1 MLHRLFQFL
10 MPREE
15 AFTPLFVDFS
25 MAVVEATQCLHD
37 LLIRGEPVDLVP
49 LEAAETRADQCA
61 ERIYRLLNRSFITPF
76 RRSEIRTLVSVMD
89 SVADYA
95 EDVAKRAAIYRI
107 ETFTEEMAAMAHCAN
122 LCAKT
127 LHQIMPLTQAVST
140 HAQTINVLCQ
150 KVHEIENEADNYYLK
165 GLDRLFD
172 PVTCPVEPA
181 LAAHMERLYDLIEE
195 VVDACDDVAKVIG
208 DIVAENS

>member
-25 MAVVEATQCLHD
+25 LAVVEATQCLHD
-37 LLIRGEPVDLVP
+37 LLAGGGPVDLAP
-49 LEAAETRADQCA
+49 LVAAETRADQCA
-61 ERIYRLLNRSFITPF
+61 ARIYRLLNRSFITPF
-76 RRSEIRTLVSVMD
+76 RRSEIRTLVSALD

-95 EDVAKRAAIYRI
+95 EDVAKRAVVYRI
-107 ETFTEEMAAMAHCAN
+107 EIFTEEMAAMAHCAN

-127 LHQIMPLTQAVST
+127 LHEIMPLTQAIST
-140 HAQTINVLCQ
+140 HAQPINLLCQ
-150 KVHEIENEADNYYLK
+150 RVHQIEEDADNHYLK

-172 PVTCPVEPA
+172 PANRPADPA
-181 LAAHMERLYDLIEE
+181 LAEHMERLYDLIEE
-195 VVDACDDVAKVIG
+195 VVDACDDVAKVVG